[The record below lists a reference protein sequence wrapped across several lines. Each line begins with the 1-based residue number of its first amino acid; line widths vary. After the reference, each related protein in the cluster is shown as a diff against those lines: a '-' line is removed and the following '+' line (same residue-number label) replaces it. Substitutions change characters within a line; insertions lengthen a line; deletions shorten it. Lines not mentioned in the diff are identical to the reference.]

1 MTHKPIKR
9 PTTPFC
15 ISEVLEAA
23 KTGPVTLEVASC
35 ARPAPLLNHRPL
47 LRKNPPAR
55 VGGIEPPA
63 EVGSGKQSH
72 LGTKRGSDVARICAG
87 PASGCDARALPLPCC
102 RRPSSLPYSYLQ
114 RLAELLV
121 ARRRCCHP
129 PEERRGFRGC
139 CHPQNRRCF
148 PPAPVSSTGSASP
161 LASGPRSS
169 FCPYCRPCASWG
181 VWGG

>member
-1 MTHKPIKR
+1 M
-9 PTTPFC
+9 
-15 ISEVLEAA
+15 LEAA

-87 PASGCDARALPLPCC
+87 PASGCNARALPLPWC

-121 ARRRCCHP
+121 ARRYCCHP
-129 PEERRGFRGC
+129 PVFRRTADRLPRAPLGRTRAVSDTFRPMAGATLLL
-139 CHPQNRRCF
+139 
-148 PPAPVSSTGSASP
+148 PAAGEI
-161 LASGPRSS
+161 G
-169 FCPYCRPCASWG
+169 
-181 VWGG
+181 

>member
-1 MTHKPIKR
+1 MVTGDGDVVTLRQAAHSV
-9 PTTPFC
+9 TTANDKAH
-15 ISEVLEAA
+15 SEVLEAA

-87 PASGCDARALPLPCC
+87 PASGCNARALPLPWC

-121 ARRRCCHP
+121 ARRCCCHP
-129 PEERRGFRGC
+129 PAEG
-139 CHPQNRRCF
+139 
-148 PPAPVSSTGSASP
+148 
-161 LASGPRSS
+161 
-169 FCPYCRPCASWG
+169 
-181 VWGG
+181 